1 MSADYLKD
9 IPHSGINEKLVKL
22 VGYID
27 NPKCMQHTLLH
38 EIKDGLY
45 LMVIKL
51 TSDLINDQS
60 TNVVLQYM

>member
-45 LMVIKL
+45 LTAMNLKSI
-51 TSDLINDQS
+51 LINDQS
-60 TNVVLQYM
+60 